1 MAIFK
6 MPWNLKS
13 TQTIYFQ
20 LGGYLLALCNWNN
33 ISRCFVDPGLVQQ
46 ALGAS
51 RLSVSTNQRKLWKK
65 FIDETTQ
72 QRRNTEAPLSYACP
86 FSINFSFIGQA
97 KNKTKRHWKPQV
109 FHLVSQSCNVCS
121 FFLTYHATTQLCTN
135 TSLYCIFSIAGP
147 YNYNRTFT

>member
-1 MAIFK
+1 MKFERHANNLFPTGRVFASVVQLEQYIKMFCGPWACTTGIRGKSFK
-6 MPWNLKS
+6 
-13 TQTIYFQ
+13 
-20 LGGYLLALCNWNN
+20 
-33 ISRCFVDPGLVQQ
+33 CFYQPKKTV
-46 ALGAS
+46 
-51 RLSVSTNQRKLWKK
+51 KK

-121 FFLTYHATTQLCTN
+121 FFLTYHATTQVGTN
-135 TSLYCIFSIAGP
+135 TSFYCIFSIAGP
-147 YNYNRTFT
+147 YNYNHTFT